1 LAAFEKAKPELD
13 ALGVKVIAA
22 SVDPLDKAQ
31 EVAAELSY
39 PVAYG
44 VTRAMADQL
53 GSWWEDRRS
62 IIQPSNFIVDATGKV
77 RASTYSSGPI
87 GRMEPAD
94 VVRLVNFY
102 DRQAAK

>member
-1 LAAFEKAKPELD
+1 LAAFQEHKPQLD
-13 ALGVKVIAA
+13 ALGIKVVAA
-22 SVDPLDKAQ
+22 SVDPRDKAQ
-31 EVAAELSY
+31 EVAADLSY
-39 PVAYG
+39 PVGYG
-44 VTRAMADQL
+44 VTRAMAEAL

-62 IIQPSNFIVDATGKV
+62 IIQPSNFIVDAAGKV